1 MDNLVLHYYYFSN
14 SRPWHC
20 TNMAITNVPFI
31 IMFLSWWKS
40 WLTPSWSWSS
50 WHKVVTPH
58 CVSVPVCVPVPRT
71 ACHTVARLQSWWW
84 RCACPEFQWI
94 TAGKSQSKCVTRS
107 QWLSVTPWQERFQG
121 RFVSWR
127 WRWRWQES
135 FWGISSFD
143 FLRCAPKLLF
153 LHIPTVLTIQSLSTE
168 NREVFSMKLWVAA
181 LFISSPL
188 CLA

>member
-14 SRPWHC
+14 SRPCHC
-20 TNMAITNVPFI
+20 TNMAITNIPFI

-71 ACHTVARLQSWWW
+71 ACHTVARLQSSWW

-127 WRWRWQES
+127 DDGDDGKKASEE
-135 FWGISSFD
+135 FHLLIFKV
-143 FLRCAPKLLF
+143 CAPA
-153 LHIPTVLTIQSLSTE
+153 PVLAHPHRAHHTKP
-168 NREVFSMKLWVAA
+168 VHGK
-181 LFISSPL
+181 
-188 CLA
+188 